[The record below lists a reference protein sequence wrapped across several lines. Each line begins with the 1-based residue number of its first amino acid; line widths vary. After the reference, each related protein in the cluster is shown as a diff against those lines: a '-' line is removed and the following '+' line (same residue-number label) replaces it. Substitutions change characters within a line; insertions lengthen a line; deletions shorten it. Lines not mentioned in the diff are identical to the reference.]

1 METGKGKKKNMRA
14 TQDQLLDLAFWLTK
28 SKEKVN
34 DKTQMQIESVLEL
47 NGFVMPWSAVRNALI
62 KAGINIQVQT
72 RRFSKTPQPVIV
84 RIEKQILL
92 QQNRIDELEIELK
105 EAREMIRDVAQ
116 VLIKTPPFTTETR
129 ARFQKVRDDIQEA
142 IENAEQERRRRKVHS
157 DTTGNSSEVQTVPER
172 LESGN
177 GAIQVASRLAKPN
190 TGNSI
195 RNSNNTNGR

>member
-62 KAGINIQVQT
+62 KAGVNIQVQT
-72 RRFSKTPQPVIV
+72 RRYSKTPQPVIV

-157 DTTGNSSEVQTVPER
+157 NTDGNPSEVQRVSAGM
-172 LESGN
+172 ESSN
-177 GAIQVASRLAKPN
+177 GAIQVASRLEKPN
-190 TGNSI
+190 ARDSI